1 MNQKNRIER
10 SFTLCIILT
19 VILSVLLYI
28 LSFILFYAIEP
39 VSIDLNG
46 GEPVIEVRDVPYMPG
61 MAVENPFYIEND
73 GSQAVYYRFYLDNVS
88 GELADLVEV
97 AVLNGNTVLYEG
109 KAKELSR
116 DNVSAADDIL
126 LSGDRRYLSVRFRF
140 PEDANFSEGESINL
154 EFDFCADAVRVNK
167 NPNRTFD

>member
-1 MNQKNRIER
+1 MNQKNRIVR

-61 MAVENPFYIEND
+61 MVVEKPFYIEND
-73 GSQAVYYRFYLDNVS
+73 GSQAVYYRLYLDNVS

-116 DNVSAADDIL
+116 VTTRL
-126 LSGDRRYLSVRFRF
+126 LTIFFFRAIAGIFPFDSDSPRMQIFRR
-140 PEDANFSEGESINL
+140 AK
-154 EFDFCADAVRVNK
+154 A
-167 NPNRTFD
+167 